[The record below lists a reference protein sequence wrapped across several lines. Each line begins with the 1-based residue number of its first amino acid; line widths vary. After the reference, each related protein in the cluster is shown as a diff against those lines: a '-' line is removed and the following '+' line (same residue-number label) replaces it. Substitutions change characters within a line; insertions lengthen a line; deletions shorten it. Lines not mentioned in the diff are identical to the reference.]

1 MVCHNCVSNWSYF
14 TGCWA
19 LLFFLVFWV
28 GDKTPRKYLLTP
40 CLCPCDW
47 VTTLFYP
54 AQSKVELSMLPS
66 NNFQLPMLSLL
77 GKRIKIKKEANWKK
91 KKEKDPGMFQT
102 LFLMVS
108 DIQSCATVLVWEVHV
123 YHLRRNSRDD
133 THYLTSLAFPFCII
147 YFTLFLHVLKI
158 QNWWKLPPY
167 IHFLQLRLL
176 FCQIWAWSFFHSL
189 FNAL

>member
-91 KKEKDPGMFQT
+91 KKK
-102 LFLMVS
+102 
-108 DIQSCATVLVWEVHV
+108 
-123 YHLRRNSRDD
+123 
-133 THYLTSLAFPFCII
+133 
-147 YFTLFLHVLKI
+147 KI
-158 QNWWKLPPY
+158 QECFRPFFLWFLTFRAVLLCLCGKYMSITYVGTLEMIHIILPV
-167 IHFLQLRLL
+167 
-176 FCQIWAWSFFHSL
+176 
-189 FNAL
+189 